1 MSNMVGKG
9 VQDRQYAIMENI
21 AAIAMQIGLSGK
33 RQAAYDAAAD
43 GMGGFSGFYQG
54 AIELGTALEK
64 YVDVNKVVWGENADW
79 ILTVENL
86 TGTLLF
92 FMIESRRLPLAD
104 EQIELVRTSIMK

>member
-1 MSNMVGKG
+1 MADKG

-43 GMGGFSGFYQG
+43 GMGGFSGFYQA
-54 AIELGTALEK
+54 AIELGTMLEK
-64 YVDVNKVVWGENADW
+64 YAEDKRILWDNNADW
-79 ILTVENL
+79 VKTVENL

-92 FMIESRRLPLAD
+92 FMIEAKRLPLAD
-104 EQIELVRTSIMK
+104 EQVEMVKGSITT